1 MKPLPVAPAP
11 ASLGAA
17 ASLLNFY
24 REAMDRLALL
34 RLTERDPLML
44 ECIER
49 SYGEM
54 LASGASV
61 VRRMRES
68 GRLENHGLRAVDNPA
83 NNHETPGLR

>member
-1 MKPLPVAPAP
+1 MKAAPVAPSTALAP
-11 ASLGAA
+11 M
-17 ASLLNFY
+17 ASLLDFY
-24 REAMDRLALL
+24 RDAMDRLALL
-34 RLTERDPLML
+34 RLTERDPLLL

-54 LASGASV
+54 LACGASV

-83 NNHETPGLR
+83 DNRPTPGSR